1 MALAG
6 GQWQE
11 NGWET
16 CALAG
21 LAAQQRTVSCS
32 AAMWLATAMTNVTE
46 DLDTILIDRDA
57 QNSSVA
63 IITLYRP
70 DRLNA
75 LTPEMGPLYAATLQ
89 ELDAD
94 PSVRAIVVTGA
105 GRGFCSGADL
115 SSLAGSTDD
124 LLSYVRGQTV
134 QTLPLVALTLATP
147 VATAINGPCA
157 GIGFV
162 LAMSADARFVASD
175 ATLSTTFARLGL
187 VAEYGI
193 AWLLPRLVGLPVAT
207 DLLLS
212 GRTVTGEE
220 AARLGLATSADD
232 AVASALTWAREIATN
247 SSPRS
252 TAMMK
257 RQLLEADGLILTDA
271 VSKALD
277 AMAEAF
283 TWPDLAEAL
292 AARADKRAPQFPDP
306 PGRD

>member
-1 MALAG
+1 MALAN
-6 GQWQE
+6 GQWQQ
-11 NGWET
+11 NAWET

-21 LAAQQRTVSCS
+21 LAAQQRTGSCS
-32 AAMWLATAMTNVTE
+32 PAMWLATAMTNVTE
-46 DLDTILIDRDA
+46 NLDTILIDRDA

-63 IITLYRP
+63 IITLNRP

-124 LLSYVRGQTV
+124 LLRYVRGQKV
-134 QTLPLVALTLATP
+134 ETLPLVALTLTTP
-147 VATAINGPCA
+147 VVTAINGPCA

-207 DLLLS
+207 DLLLT
-212 GRTVTGEE
+212 GRTVTGDE
-220 AARLGLATSADD
+220 AARLGLATDSSDP
-232 AVASALTWAREIATN
+232 VASALTWAREIATN

-257 RQLLEADGLILTDA
+257 RQLLEADGLTLSDT
-271 VSKALD
+271 VPKALE

-292 AARADKRAPQFPDP
+292 AARADTRAPQFPDP

>member
-1 MALAG
+1 M
-6 GQWQE
+6 
-11 NGWET
+11 T
-16 CALAG
+16 
-21 LAAQQRTVSCS
+21 S
-32 AAMWLATAMTNVTE
+32 AIVE
-46 DLDTILIDRDA
+46 ESTILITRDA
-57 QNSSVA
+57 DNASIA
-63 IITLYRP
+63 IITLNRP

-134 QTLPLVALTLATP
+134 QTLPLVALTLTTP

-207 DLLLS
+207 DLLLT
-212 GRTVTGEE
+212 GRTVTGDE
-220 AARLGLATSADD
+220 AASLGLATGSSDP
-232 AVASALTWAREIATN
+232 VTSALTWAREVATN

-257 RQLLEADGLILTDA
+257 RQLLEADGLTLTDA

-292 AARADKRAPQFPDP
+292 EARSHKRAPQFPDP